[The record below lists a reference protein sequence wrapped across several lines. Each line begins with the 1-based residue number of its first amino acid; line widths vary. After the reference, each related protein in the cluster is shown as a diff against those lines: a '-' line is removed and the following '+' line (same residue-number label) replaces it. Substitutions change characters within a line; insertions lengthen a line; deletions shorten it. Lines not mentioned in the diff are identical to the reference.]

1 MVSRSSTLVAEQ
13 NPVPEGWQLHVHP
26 QGWIYF
32 SNPSLSVVTDQDI
45 RLPELFGILHDQATR
60 LNPMNSGVEMH
71 LQVTKELQVSG
82 SSESRGVLSLAID
95 HSYCIASYDFEEV
108 KELKTL
114 QGDPRTRK
122 NPIQDD
128 SSIKFSIVNRR
139 RRLYWNF
146 LWNHPSHVAL
156 PSRAL
161 PEANDALI
169 CYLTDNLISGHR
181 SIVPF
186 SKLECEDLSKV
197 LKELANPCYDTSPA
211 KTVFVSWFLRE
222 VCSFRDSEQYG
233 THTLKESDALRKESK
248 TSLSPLHR
256 PPLFLLPLL
265 NLVIRVFFFGIPLI
279 YLSHVRKS
287 SEYRGRL
294 ANVQQNWELYIERL
308 VREYAHFLLIST
320 VLLSATVG
328 LLSVSDILQPS
339 KTAAIVSALA
349 SLGSIIVGVVA
360 IWRHQAST
368 RTADSFTYMYNAQ
381 HNYLGYH
388 GHAMLLSLPPVL
400 LVWAVVTF
408 TGAIVAYAM
417 QDAGKNVDFSDRL
430 SAWIIFSLFLVFLLI
445 VFAALYTFSGL
456 WSFQQRSR
464 IRRPAISVQSIVS
477 VLHRSFLTSKNSDI
491 VEMA

>member
-1 MVSRSSTLVAEQ
+1 MVSRASTLVAQ
-13 NPVPEGWQLHVHP
+13 NHVPEGWLLHVHP

-32 SNPSLSVVTDQDI
+32 SNPSLKIVTDQDARI
-45 RLPELFGILHDQATR
+45 PEVYEILQKAIQ
-60 LNPMNSGVEMH
+60 LH
-71 LQVTKELQVSG
+71 LGSTDSEEAETHMQVTRELQASG
-82 SSESRGVLSLAID
+82 PGVGALSLVID
-95 HSYCIASYDFEEV
+95 HLNCIASYEWEDVKSFED
-108 KELKTL
+108 L
-114 QGDPRTRK
+114 QTDLR
-122 NPIQDD
+122 
-128 SSIKFSIVNRR
+128 VLNRR

-146 LWNHPSHVAL
+146 LWNHPSHVSL

-161 PEANDALI
+161 PEARDALLWYI
-169 CYLTDNLISGHR
+169 TDNLISGRR
-181 SIVPF
+181 SVVPF
-186 SKLECEDLSKV
+186 SKVECDDLGKV
-197 LKELANPCYDTSPA
+197 LKDLSDPSYDRSPA

-233 THTLKESDALRKESK
+233 THTPKQAVALRQEVKNS
-248 TSLSPLHR
+248 SPTIAR
-256 PPLFLLPLL
+256 PPAAILPLL

-294 ANVQQNWELYIERL
+294 ANVQQNWEHYIERL

-320 VLLSATVG
+320 VLLSCVFLFFSTCASERRYRATVG
-328 LLSVSDILQPS
+328 ILSVSDILQPA
-339 KTAAIVSALA
+339 KTAAIISALA

-388 GHAMLLSLPPVL
+388 GHAMILSLPPVL

-408 TGAIVAYAM
+408 TAAILAYAM
-417 QDAGKNVDFSDRL
+417 QEVNASDSL
-430 SAWIIFSLFLVFLLI
+430 SAWMVLSLCFLILGL

-456 WSFQQRSR
+456 WRFQQR
-464 IRRPAISVQSIVS
+464 ATSVFQRV
-477 VLHRSFLTSKNSDI
+477 RKKNKTSEDL
-491 VEMA
+491 EMA

>member
-1 MVSRSSTLVAEQ
+1 MVSRSSTLVAESS
-13 NPVPEGWQLHVHP
+13 VPEGWLLHVHP

-32 SNPSLSVVTDQDI
+32 SSPSLKIVTDQDVRI
-45 RLPELFGILHDQATR
+45 PEVYEILDKAIQ
-60 LNPMNSGVEMH
+60 LNPSNVDLGDIETH
-71 LQVTKELQVSG
+71 LQVTQDLQSSG
-82 SSESRGVLSLAID
+82 PGVGVLSLAID
-95 HSYCIASYDFEEV
+95 HSNCIASYEFHDV
-108 KELKTL
+108 KSFN
-114 QGDPRTRK
+114 DPPTDLRAL
-122 NPIQDD
+122 
-128 SSIKFSIVNRR
+128 NRR

-161 PEANDALI
+161 PEAKDALLWYI
-169 CYLTDNLISGHR
+169 TDNLISGQR

-186 SKLECEDLSKV
+186 SKPECDDLGRV
-197 LKELANPCYDTSPA
+197 LKELSDSCYDTSPA

-233 THTLKESDALRKESK
+233 THTAKQSVVQRQESK
-248 TSLSPLHR
+248 TSSTTITR
-256 PPLFLLPLL
+256 PPVFMLPLL
-265 NLVIRVFFFGIPLI
+265 NVLIRVFFFGIPLI

-294 ANVQQNWELYIERL
+294 ANVQQNWERYIERL

-328 LLSVSDILQPS
+328 LLSVSDILQPA

-388 GHAMLLSLPPVL
+388 GHAMILSLPPVL

-408 TGAIVAYAM
+408 TASILAYAM
-417 QDAGKNVDFSDRL
+417 QEADAPASPDRL
-430 SAWIIFSLFLVFLLI
+430 SAWMVLSLFLVFLIL

-456 WSFQQRSR
+456 WRFQQRSR
-464 IRRPAISVQSIVS
+464 ISRRSATSVFQRVRQKLKTSEDVDAS
-477 VLHRSFLTSKNSDI
+477 V
-491 VEMA
+491 

>member
-1 MVSRSSTLVAEQ
+1 MVSRVASTLVAE
-13 NPVPEGWQLHVHP
+13 NHVPKDWLLHVHP

-32 SNPSLSVVTDQDI
+32 YNPSLKIVIDQDV
-45 RLPELFGILHDQATR
+45 RILEVYEIVQKAIQ
-60 LNPMNSGVEMH
+60 LNPSDADSQEMETH
-71 LQVTKELQVSG
+71 MQVTQELQASG
-82 SSESRGVLSLAID
+82 AGVGVLSLVID
-95 HSYCIASYDFEEV
+95 HLNCIASYEWEDVKCFED
-108 KELKTL
+108 L
-114 QGDPRTRK
+114 QTDLR
-122 NPIQDD
+122 
-128 SSIKFSIVNRR
+128 VLNRR
-139 RRLYWNF
+139 RRLYWNY
-146 LWNHPSHVAL
+146 LWNHPSHVLL

-161 PEANDALI
+161 PEARDALLW
-169 CYLTDNLISGHR
+169 YTTDNLISGKR
-181 SIVPF
+181 SVVPF
-186 SKLECEDLSKV
+186 SKAECDGLGKV
-197 LKELANPCYDTSPA
+197 LKDLSDPSYDSSSA

-233 THTLKESDALRKESK
+233 TLTPKQSVALRQELKSK
-248 TSLSPLHR
+248 NSSPNIAR
-256 PPLFLLPLL
+256 PPAAILPLL
-265 NLVIRVFFFGIPLI
+265 NVLIRIFFFGIPLI

-294 ANVQQNWELYIERL
+294 ANVQQNWEHYIERL

-328 LLSVSDILQPS
+328 LLSVSDILQPA

-388 GHAMLLSLPPVL
+388 GHAMILSLPPVL

-408 TGAIVAYAM
+408 TAAILAYAM
-417 QDAGKNVDFSDRL
+417 QEVDASDSPDRL
-430 SAWIIFSLFLVFLLI
+430 SAWMVLSLFLVFLFL

-456 WSFQQRSR
+456 WRFQQRARISR
-464 IRRPAISVQSIVS
+464 GPGMSITSVFQRV
-477 VLHRSFLTSKNSDI
+477 RQKPKTSED
-491 VEMA
+491 VELA